1 MQSRLSSLYESVIN
15 TGIGFGINFCANL
28 IVLPWF
34 GFDVNTSQAFLMGV
48 VFTTIS
54 IVRGYVIRRWF
65 NSRLF
70 KKGNI

>member
-1 MQSRLSSLYESVIN
+1 MQTKLSSLYESILN
-15 TGIGFGINFCANL
+15 TTIGFGINFCANL

-34 GFDVNTSQAFLMGV
+34 GFDVNTSQAFLMGI
-48 VFTTIS
+48 VFTAIS

-70 KKGNI
+70 KKR